1 MIKNNTFSKLLSKL
15 QVKLDEKDFYEA
27 HQLYKIIYF
36 RYITQQKYEEAM
48 HLIIDGS
55 NLLLNKQQIPS
66 GYDLAMLYL
75 EGIKKEYLPFDKISI
90 DKLVT
95 IFKLL
100 PKESLERNQF
110 QCTLLDI
117 LKQSTSNDTQSLLNL
132 IHSQFGKVLWAEKD
146 FPQARYHFIRSSDY
160 ESCASMLID
169 YAVNYGYPNETD
181 LFIAQTV
188 FQYLCLKNQNTA
200 QIVFFSYVKM
210 HPVIHKDNPPFPL
223 PLLNFLCFLLFAIQ
237 NKDKLTVFSILCD
250 KYERAL
256 KRDPS
261 FFTYLE
267 KIGQLFF
274 GLKPRNSSQNS
285 FGMFD
290 NIFQNLMTNFQG
302 MVAPQNPNI
311 PDNLADEDEMD

>member
-1 MIKNNTFSKLLSKL
+1 MAKEMIKNNTFSKLLSKL

-188 FQYLCLKNQNTA
+188 F
-200 QIVFFSYVKM
+200 
-210 HPVIHKDNPPFPL
+210 H
-223 PLLNFLCFLLFAIQ
+223 
-237 NKDKLTVFSILCD
+237 KDKLTVFSILCD